1 MIADN
6 KNMREVSRDE
16 WATFLADF
24 RTYQTES
31 IFGAVSIMYSR
42 LSPHGGYAKPGY
54 VIGEVHYAFGI
65 AKAYF
70 VRG

>member
-1 MIADN
+1 MKPDN
-6 KNMREVSRDE
+6 SNMREVSQDE
-16 WATFLADF
+16 WATHLADF

-31 IFGAVSIMYSR
+31 IYGSVSIMYSR

-54 VIGEVHYAFGI
+54 VVAEVHYAFGI